1 MPSPY
6 EKPKRPW
13 SGFGYLI
20 IIVVA
25 VLAAYFVILPIGQQ
39 VGGVFQTLTHALGGK

>member
-20 IIVVA
+20 LVVIA
-25 VLAAYFVILPIGQQ
+25 VLAAYFVVLPMGQQ
-39 VGGVFQTLTHALGGK
+39 VRGVFQTLTNAFGGR